1 MLRRRCQGLPHRDEG
16 TRPFR
21 ECHRCTDAC
30 ESWMAS
36 VPRLF
41 CACVRWRVLSWAGP
55 AGDMT
60 SLVLFLQSRSL
71 SRCTDFPRC
80 AEIFLGLGPKTCVA
94 FSCSEWGLKGDIW
107 GLKTWELYLAPGA
120 TNTSNFRSLEFYPF
134 YPMEEETGS
143 SGKGQAQVSENQGSK
158 SHESCIEITVVL
170 YRISLHPPVPR
181 SIPSSC
187 RMLRKPI
194 TNPDK
199 RIPGFNG
206 NSEQRTPNVH
216 HFMIVKKKKL
226 IIAH

>member
-1 MLRRRCQGLPHRDEG
+1 MFRMRPERWYLRSWDLRTLPG
-16 TRPFR
+16 TRG
-21 ECHRCTDAC
+21 H
-30 ESWMAS
+30 
-36 VPRLF
+36 
-41 CACVRWRVLSWAGP
+41 
-55 AGDMT
+55 
-60 SLVLFLQSRSL
+60 Q
-71 SRCTDFPRC
+71 
-80 AEIFLGLGPKTCVA
+80 
-94 FSCSEWGLKGDIW
+94 
-107 GLKTWELYLAPGA
+107 
-120 TNTSNFRSLEFYPF
+120 FRSLEFYPF

-206 NSEQRTPNVH
+206 NSEQPLSGTANSQRASLYDRQEKEVNNCPLDCCMWRQT
-216 HFMIVKKKKL
+216 KL
-226 IIAH
+226 RFWKGREREKIILAPSTH